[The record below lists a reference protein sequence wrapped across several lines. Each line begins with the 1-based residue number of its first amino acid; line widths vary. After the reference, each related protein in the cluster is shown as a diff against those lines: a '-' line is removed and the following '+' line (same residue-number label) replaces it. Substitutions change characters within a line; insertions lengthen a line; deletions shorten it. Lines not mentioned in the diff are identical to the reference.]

1 MSKIMTHLREHKNA
15 YIFVGAGAAT
25 ATIGFVLGVRAS
37 KSEAQV
43 VQKVVQIGTRNRAN
57 PTVINLIERST
68 PSKPVHLVGTNLYF
82 SSLNE
87 AARETGH
94 SLSKISRNINGHIPD
109 VGGDVFQL
117 LEPAA

>member
-43 VQKVVQIGTRNRAN
+43 VQKVVQRN
-57 PTVINLIERST
+57 VSMQ
-68 PSKPVHLVGTNLYF
+68 
-82 SSLNE
+82 SSLQFPLE
-87 AARETGH
+87 RLRKR
-94 SLSKISRNINGHIPD
+94 SLRSIPKRNTKKLW
-109 VGGDVFQL
+109 L
-117 LEPAA
+117 L